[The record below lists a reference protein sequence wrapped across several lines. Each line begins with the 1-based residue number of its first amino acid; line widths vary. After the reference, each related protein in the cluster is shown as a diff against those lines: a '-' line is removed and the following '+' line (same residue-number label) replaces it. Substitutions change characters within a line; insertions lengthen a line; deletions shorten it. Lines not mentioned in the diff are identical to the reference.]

1 MMKNLSEIEPSFK
14 YDLKIDLTELR
25 ERIKI
30 FKKLGNIIQSA
41 LD

>member
-25 ERIKI
+25 ERIKD
-30 FKKLGNIIQSA
+30 IQKTWKHFSVGS
-41 LD
+41 